1 MAKIMTLDELRD
13 ALTGA
18 KNAMEE
24 TEAAIQAAGG
34 SASEETVT
42 DLEQRFDTEIE
53 DVKRLSAAVERQE
66 RMADAYKA
74 IPRPEQDPTP
84 EPRVRVGAEPFTY
97 RRWNEYRTG
106 QEVPMFFRDILL
118 ATKDGDPG
126 AQTRL
131 QRHTREM
138 EVESRAVS
146 SGTGTG
152 GGFVPPQY
160 LQSEWAALARAG
172 RPFAD
177 AVRSIPL
184 PSYGVAFNI
193 PRVTT
198 GSTVAVQAGEAG
210 AVADTSIADTEL
222 ALTMTTIAGKTDL
235 SRQAFERSQPGLDEI
250 IGMDLAADYAR
261 LVDAQCVNGTG
272 ANNQTGILQA
282 SGTNSVTFTSP
293 VTVAGFYPKLSDAI
307 QRIHTARYM
316 APNLVV
322 MHPRRWAWLLSALDS
337 QGRPLIVPSA
347 QVPTNAMAEFSRVA
361 PQALVG
367 SIQGLPVMVDA
378 NIPTLNGASTTEDAV
393 FVTRTDDN
401 LLMESGTPTVKVY
414 EEIVSGNLQVRIQVY
429 GYICYTALRYA
440 AAHSKI
446 TGAGLVAPTF

>member
-1 MAKIMTLDELRD
+1 MPKIMTLDELRD

-18 KNAMEE
+18 KNSMEE

-42 DLEQRFDTEIE
+42 DLEERFDAEIA
-53 DVKRLSAAVERQE
+53 DVQRLSAAVERQE

-74 IPRPEQDPTP
+74 IPRPEQDAP
-84 EPRVRVGAEPFTY
+84 ESRVRVGSEPFTY
-97 RRWNEYRTG
+97 RRWEEYRNG
-106 QEVPMFFRDILL
+106 QDIPMFFRDILL
-118 ATKDGDPG
+118 ATREGDPA

-131 QRHTREM
+131 QRHSREM
-138 EVESRAVS
+138 EVENRAVS

-222 ALTMTTIAGKTDL
+222 ALTLTTIAGKTDL

-282 SGTNSVTFTSP
+282 SGTNSVTLSTA
-293 VTVAGFYPKLSDAI
+293 TVAAFYPKLSDAI
-307 QRIHTARYM
+307 QRIHTLRYM
-316 APNLVV
+316 APNLIV
-322 MHPRRWAWLLSALDS
+322 MHPRRWAWLLAAVDS
-337 QGRPLIVPSA
+337 SGRPLVVPNA
-347 QVPTNAMAEFSRVA
+347 QVPMNALAEFGRVA

-367 SIQGLPVMVDA
+367 SMQGLPVMVDA

-429 GYICYTALRYA
+429 GYIVYTALRYA